1 MGIRTTLV
9 IGLSIVLAIFCY
21 SKFVDVD
28 SSSKVS
34 SQETCSDPD
43 IKGNQ
48 TTYNGELI
56 YHLPGGRYYEVTN
69 AEEWFCTEEE
79 AEEAGYRASEY

>member
-1 MGIRTTLV
+1 MKNFI
-9 IGLSIVLAIFCY
+9 IAVLAIIILIMGIDHINSDTSQFF
-21 SKFVDVD
+21 SGN
-28 SSSKVS
+28 SSS
-34 SQETCSDPD
+34 CDDPE

-56 YHLPGGRYYEVTN
+56 YHVPGGRYYDVTD
-69 AEEWFCTEEE
+69 AEELFCTEEE

>member
-1 MGIRTTLV
+1 MSIRSMLV
-9 IGLSIVLAIFCY
+9 IGFSVVLAIFCY
-21 SKFVDVD
+21 SKFVEVE
-28 SSSKVS
+28 SSKVS
-34 SQETCSDPD
+34 SEETCEDPE

-56 YHLPGGRYYEVTN
+56 YHVPGGRYYDVTD

>member
-1 MGIRTTLV
+1 MLNQN
-9 IGLSIVLAIFCY
+9 
-21 SKFVDVD
+21 D
-28 SSSKVS
+28 SLKVS
-34 SQETCSDPD
+34 GNETSCEDPE

-56 YHLPGGRYYEVTN
+56 YHVPGGRYYDVTD